1 MQKATIPWNFNYL
14 IDRNMQENYKFMKSR
29 VRLPILSSLENSE
42 IKLKGDKFKVNVK
55 RDFIKDC
62 LIDLQI
68 SLSKK
73 ALRLG
78 DLKD

>member
-1 MQKATIPWNFNYL
+1 
-14 IDRNMQENYKFMKSR
+14 MKSR

-42 IKLKGDKFKVNVK
+42 TKLKGDKFKVNVK